1 MHKALVVKE
10 LRESAIPV
18 ALAVLAAAYVLADLT
33 ATPIVPWQG
42 LQVYAY
48 PFVQDQLPS
57 YFWLVAGGF
66 AIAFGLRQTAFE
78 LAFGTYYFLL
88 HRPVER
94 GRIFAYKLVI
104 GTALVM
110 SLSAAIILLYAIWAA
125 TPGHIPAPFFWSMTV
140 PAWTAWIALPP
151 LYFGAFLSGIR
162 PGKWF
167 GTRLVPLVTAM
178 LVSMV
183 AANMPWFWLAAL
195 MSLAASV
202 LLIVDIFFYVQARD
216 Y

>member
-10 LRESAIPV
+10 LRESAILV
-18 ALAVLAAAYVLADLT
+18 TLAVLASADALADLT

-42 LQVYAY
+42 LRVSMY
-48 PFVQDQLPS
+48 PFVQDELS
-57 YFWLVAGGF
+57 FYFWLVGGGF
-66 AIAFGLRQTAFE
+66 AIALGLRQTAFE
-78 LAFGTYYFLL
+78 LAFGTYYFLI
-88 HRPVER
+88 HRPVDR
-94 GRIFAYKLVI
+94 SRIFAYKLVI

-110 SLSAAIILLYAIWAA
+110 PLSAAMVLFYALWAA
-125 TPGHIPAPFFWSMTV
+125 TPGHIPAPFFWSMTA
-140 PAWTAWIALPP
+140 PAWTAWVALPP

-167 GTRLVPLVTAM
+167 GTRLVPLLAAM

-183 AANMPWFWLAAL
+183 AANMPWFWLAAV
-195 MSLAASV
+195 MSLTASA
-202 LLIVDIFFYVQARD
+202 LLIVDVFFYVQHRD